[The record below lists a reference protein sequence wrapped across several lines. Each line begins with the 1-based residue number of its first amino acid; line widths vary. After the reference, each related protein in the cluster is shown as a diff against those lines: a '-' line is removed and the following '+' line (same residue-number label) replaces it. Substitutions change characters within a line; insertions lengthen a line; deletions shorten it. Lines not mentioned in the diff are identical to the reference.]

1 MMAWVK
7 VNTGSFAA
15 GYFIMGAA
23 MLVSGLLVLTIQ
35 YKLNGQCKDVFAAD
49 KAAVSAEEVEA

>member
-7 VNTGSFAA
+7 VNTGSFDA

-35 YKLNGQCKDVFAAD
+35 YKLNSQRKDVFAAD
-49 KAAVSAEEVEA
+49 KAAVSVEEAEA